1 MRRNDNEF
9 IDIPIPQNAGQYRAG
24 YFNLPELIKHGDLD
38 IRSAAKSAPSLKV
51 SEYCGLLS
59 QFTDIASD
67 VLEILENFAY
77 REFAKDRKSF
87 KCMDRVIYL
96 LDQLGCDKYTVG
108 FHFLNSVH
116 KNKNNWNLA
125 SIQAEQLIEGFTGF
139 RQRIENAK
147 SCDTAEESDPQ
158 LEALFNNGSLKEYID
173 YLDKNDANRKLVIL
187 AIDDSPDILKA
198 IYYILKDEYKVISL
212 PKPLMLED
220 MLKHITPELF
230 LLDYNMP
237 ELNGFD
243 LIPIIR
249 GYDEH
254 KDTPIVF
261 LTAESTI
268 DRKAAAVM
276 LGACD
281 FLQKPLYADELR
293 EKIAKY
299 IVRKRVL

>member
-1 MRRNDNEF
+1 M
-9 IDIPIPQNAGQYRAG
+9 
-24 YFNLPELIKHGDLD
+24 
-38 IRSAAKSAPSLKV
+38 
-51 SEYCGLLS
+51 
-59 QFTDIASD
+59 
-67 VLEILENFAY
+67 
-77 REFAKDRKSF
+77 
-87 KCMDRVIYL
+87 
-96 LDQLGCDKYTVG
+96 VG

-125 SIQAEQLIEGFTGF
+125 SMQSGQLIEGFTGF

-147 SCDTAEESDPQ
+147 LCGTAKESDPQ

-173 YLDKNDANRKLVIL
+173 YLDKNDANRKVVIL
-187 AIDDSPDILKA
+187 ALDDSPDILKA

-293 EKIAKY
+293 KKIAKY
-299 IVRKRVL
+299 IMRKRTL